1 MVKYNEL
8 DVNAPV
14 ALAFRQHGLPWA
26 EGVIAVAGVAGIT
39 SVLLVLLLSGP
50 RVFLA
55 MARDGLVPNALF
67 GDIHRRFRTPWKST
81 MVIGA
86 FVLVL
91 AAFGPVA
98 FLLHLTNIGTL
109 LAFVIVCAA
118 VIVMRYTHPDAE
130 RPFRCPFVPVVPALG
145 VLSCLMLMFSLPVD
159 NWWRLLGWLCV
170 GFVIYFAYGRR
181 HSVMRRLNEGRG
193 ARGEGRGT
201 GAAGARGNGG
211 ESGVHG
217 SAPDDRG
224 SRRPWGVW
232 GGEPPRAAAEA
243 VPPPE
248 EH

>member
-1 MVKYNEL
+1 VGTLAGAAIIFFAYIGFDSVSTYTEEAKNPQRDVPIGIIVSLILCTVLYVGVTAVITGMVKYNQL

-55 MARDGLVPNALF
+55 MARDGLVPKRLF
-67 GDIHRRFRTPWKST
+67 GDIHRKYHTPWKST
-81 MVIGA
+81 IVIGA
-86 FVLVL
+86 FVLAL
-91 AAFGPVA
+91 AAFGPVD

-145 VLSCLMLMFSLPVD
+145 VLACLMLMFSLPVD

-181 HSVMRRLNEGRG
+181 HSVMRRRG
-193 ARGEGRGT
+193 
-201 GAAGARGNGG
+201 
-211 ESGVHG
+211 
-217 SAPDDRG
+217 
-224 SRRPWGVW
+224 
-232 GGEPPRAAAEA
+232 
-243 VPPPE
+243 
-248 EH
+248 